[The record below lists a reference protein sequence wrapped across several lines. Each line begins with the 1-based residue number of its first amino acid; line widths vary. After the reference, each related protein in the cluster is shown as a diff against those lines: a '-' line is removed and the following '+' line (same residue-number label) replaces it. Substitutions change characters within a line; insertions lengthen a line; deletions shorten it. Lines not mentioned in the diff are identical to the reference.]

1 MRAEQG
7 NAAFAPVES
16 ARPAAKKASPRV
28 NARLIRLF
36 RFGLVG
42 VSGLV
47 VNQGAIWVFTE
58 RLHVYYLLSAV
69 LATQCSTAWNFALS
83 EVWVFRAERSGR
95 AWRAF
100 WFALLNNAWLIARA
114 PIMYG
119 LTELVGLNYLV
130 SNLISLGVATLA
142 RFAIADSRIWRPAA
156 VAVATD
162 PAIEAEAIEQID
174 EPTTGDEPK
183 AVYAKGP
190 ETIIDGS
197 DAVVEID
204 GNEPA
209 VDLTPLERAM
219 EVEDEMLP
227 PWDWR
232 RARLF
237 YYDVHGMVG
246 IRSEAPLPELSRFM
260 VTELN
265 AKPDIAIRVRDAGFG
280 GLRRRAAVMKDGDA
294 ITYVEHLGAAG
305 FAMRIEPG
313 KQPGDTTNV
322 SVSRLLKASP
332 HVLYT
337 NVIEPLLRWEIV
349 KRGSILAHAACLEI
363 DGTGVLITAQTD
375 TGKTTTCIRSIRENG
390 SRFASDDMIIVSPD
404 GVARSFP
411 KPMTISAHTL
421 KAARSSPLPLRSRI
435 WLELQGRL
443 HSKGGRRVGLAM
455 TTWNIPVCTLNAL
468 VQVVVPPPKFHVRQ
482 LVPSTEIV
490 DRMKLSH
497 LIVIERGDELTEN
510 LDAEAATRFLTDNTE
525 DAYGFPP
532 YPLIADLIANG
543 EHAVEA
549 DIRRR
554 IVGRVSAVRLRTPDR
569 TWFDQLSAVVAA
581 PAHPGVV
588 VPELVGEAP
597 DAIKSGSNGRQ
608 AGHDTI
614 GATWRLK

>member
-1 MRAEQG
+1 
-7 NAAFAPVES
+7 
-16 ARPAAKKASPRV
+16 
-28 NARLIRLF
+28 
-36 RFGLVG
+36 
-42 VSGLV
+42 LV
-47 VNQGAIWVFTE
+47 VNQAAIWVFTE
-58 RLHVYYLLSAV
+58 KLRLYYLVSAV

-100 WFALLNNAWLIARA
+100 WFALLNNAWLLARA

-119 LTELVGLNYLV
+119 LTELVGLSYLV
-130 SNLISLGVATLA
+130 SNFISLGAATLA

-156 VAVATD
+156 VAISTD
-162 PAIEAEAIEQID
+162 PALGAEATQLANDPGAGMARTDGDEGATDLDEWSPAWFANARREIAEAEAALANGPDVGAD
-174 EPTTGDEPK
+174 EGNALLDVHGTEPM
-183 AVYAKGP
+183 
-190 ETIIDGS
+190 
-197 DAVVEID
+197 
-204 GNEPA
+204 
-209 VDLTPLERAM
+209 VDLTPLESAM
-219 EVEDEMLP
+219 EDEDEMLP

-232 RARLF
+232 RTRLY

-246 IRSEAPLPELSRFM
+246 IRSEAPLPELDRFM
-260 VTELN
+260 VTELR

-280 GLRRRAAVMKDGDA
+280 GLRRRAAVFKDGDA
-294 ITYVEHLGAAG
+294 ITYVEHLGGAG

-313 KQPGDTTNV
+313 KEPGDTTNV
-322 SVSRLLKASP
+322 FVSRLLKASP

-337 NVIEPLLRWEIV
+337 NVVEPLLRWEIV

-421 KAARSSPLPLRSRI
+421 KAARSSPLSLHSRL
-435 WLELQGRL
+435 WLQLQGRL

-455 TTWNIPVCTLNAL
+455 TSLNIPVCTLNAL
-468 VQVVVPPPKFHVRQ
+468 VQMVVPPPKFHVRQ

-490 DRMKLSH
+490 DRMQLSH
-497 LIVIERGDELTEN
+497 LIVIERGDELTED
-510 LDAEAATRFLTDNTE
+510 LDAEAATRLLSDNTE

-532 YPLIADLIANG
+532 YPLIADLLANG

-554 IVGRVSAVRLRTPDR
+554 VVAQLSAVRLRSPNR
-569 TWFDQLSAVVAA
+569 SWFDRLSDVVAA

-588 VPELVGEAP
+588 SSGAVGATEGETAEEAGRR
-597 DAIKSGSNGRQ
+597 DHGSNGMRS
-608 AGHDTI
+608 APDTI
-614 GATWRLK
+614 GAAWRLS